1 MFDHCQI
8 ASGSLVILDSLVY
21 LVILDKIETNILR
34 PWKFSFI
41 DITFTFQL
49 LVRGVM
55 PLNIQNLT

>member
-21 LVILDKIETNILR
+21 LVILDKIETNILL

-49 LVRGVM
+49 LLREGMV
-55 PLNIQNLT
+55 LNSQNLT